1 MPMTWCLRLLADQRD
16 MPTSFAAVTT
26 CVSALNDDA
35 AAAIAAALSKM
46 PIETIDF
53 QTVIVM
59 TALLRCAFDDDAAAA
74 PILAQIAGLI
84 HFGHSLSG
92 ELSVSWLG

>member
-1 MPMTWCLRLLADQRD
+1 

-59 TALLRCAFDDDAAAA
+59 TALLHCAFDDDAAAA